1 MLEIKT
7 IIELYKLIIE
17 IYVQGI
23 VPNIIYLKIDQVLRN
38 TDRIYISLITE
49 MSGIYIILIV
59 VIYNSLIII

>member
-49 MSGIYIILIV
+49 ISGIYIILIV